1 LLTLHFVA
9 RVSGKTDGEGQLL
22 KLGQAIRARREALK
36 ITQEA
41 LADAA
46 GIERA
51 HVGKIERGTR
61 NVTAL
66 NLLRIATAL
75 NCKLSDMLADAGL

>member
-1 LLTLHFVA
+1 VA
-9 RVSGKTDGEGQLL
+9 RVSAKTDEDGQLVR
-22 KLGQAIRARREALK
+22 LGQAIRARREIGK

-66 NLLRIATAL
+66 NLFRIAKAL
-75 NCKLSDMLADAGL
+75 SCRASDILADVGL

>member
-1 LLTLHFVA
+1 MA
-9 RVSGKTDGEGQLL
+9 RVSGKADEDGRLQL
-22 KLGQAIRARREALK
+22 LGQAIRARRKALNV
-36 ITQEA
+36 TQEA

-75 NCKLSDMLADAGL
+75 DCKLSDMLAAAGL